1 MPGWIGWGVDLL
13 NPADDLATVLDFE
26 TMLAYDPT
34 QKSPEEYFGR
44 IRAGY
49 GKGRWEGRLLQNG
62 SYRCV
67 DGMIIDKEGRMHWG
81 IEPKL

>member
-1 MPGWIGWGVDLL
+1 MHFIT
-13 NPADDLATVLDFE
+13 ATLLDFE

-34 QKSPEEYFGR
+34 KESPEEYFKR

-49 GKGRWEGRLLQNG
+49 GKVHLGGRFLEDG

-67 DGMIIDKEGRMHWG
+67 DGTITDKEGRMHMG
-81 IEPKL
+81 PGPKY